1 MRIIDDE
8 TILNLIQKSLNNLHS
23 SGLISQKINVEMSTH
38 LFGADSDIDSM
49 SFVTLITE
57 VEDAAS
63 EASGAELFIVL
74 SDIEEMFPDAPG
86 LSVEMLIAYIQS
98 LIEV

>member
-1 MRIIDDE
+1 MTIISDE
-8 TILNLIQKSLNNLHS
+8 KILNLIQNSLDNLYNS
-23 SGLISQKINVEMSTH
+23 ELISQKMDVKMSTH

-74 SDIEEMFPDAPG
+74 SDIEDMYPDAPG
-86 LSVEMLIAYIQS
+86 LTVEMLIAYIQS